1 MNTYLCYG
9 DSLTYGYNPATG
21 GKYPSGSWVDY
32 LNQFSSDTF
41 INLGVCGRTIPS
53 SAPKELHC
61 SSIPYAQR
69 NKNPKTATCGTVE
82 NTPGKRYLWIMLG
95 SNDLLDGLTAEEVG
109 QRMEVFLSS
118 LLKKSSY
125 KCENNTDNKWLPQ
138 NIRLIAPVA
147 FKRGTWVESE
157 EEVLESHRLRDVYQV
172 LAAKTEISFTAAT
185 EWNIPLQFDGVHFT
199 AEGHR
204 MFARKMRDVV
214 LLSLL
219 DYSNF

>member
-53 SAPKELHC
+53 SAPRELHC
-61 SSIPYAQR
+61 SSFPHAYR
-69 NKNPKTATCGTVE
+69 NENPKTATCGTVE
-82 NTPGKRYLWIMLG
+82 STPGKRYLWIMLG
-95 SNDLLDGLTAEEVG
+95 SNDLLEGLNAREVG
-109 QRMEVFLSS
+109 QRMEDFLSS
-118 LLKKSSY
+118 LLKESSH
-125 KCENNTDNKWLPQ
+125 KCENNTDNKWQPQ
-138 NIRLIAPVA
+138 NIRLISPVA

-157 EEVLESHRLRDVYQV
+157 KVIIESHKLQNVYKA
-172 LAAKTEISFTAAT
+172 LAEKLGLSFTAAT
-185 EWNIPLQFDGVHFT
+185 EWQIPLQFDGVHFT

-204 MFARKMRDVV
+204 MFARKMRDAGIV
-214 LLSLL
+214 S
-219 DYSNF
+219 S